1 MSIAAISRSFIAA
14 VTNTRSVES
23 RDPVRGAHRQHEPR
37 EAKGQR
43 HELIDAMNRALGVP
57 ADATKAQTQAVFRF
71 AKALMHDLREIESGD
86 DDGHHGRGKAW
97 GRREWNDLPQRLTA
111 LAAAASREPAT
122 TEPAESELP
131 EMPDAAEV
139 AEMPDAAE
147 VTEMPEP
154 ATPASIAVHMA
165 KVPSSHLLEA
175 FVAMQRALGREQ
187 AEDSD
192 RSGLAALATQ
202 LASALQPGTETE
214 LPAGSVV
221 DVTA

>member
-14 VTNTRSVES
+14 VTNSRSVEG
-23 RDPVRGAHRQHEPR
+23 RDPVRGAHRHHEPR
-37 EAKGQR
+37 EAHGRR

-111 LAAAASREPAT
+111 LAAAASREPAS
-122 TEPAESELP
+122 AESADSELP
-131 EMPDAAEV
+131 EVPDTVEL
-139 AEMPDAAE
+139 
-147 VTEMPEP
+147 TELPKP

-165 KVPSSHLLEA
+165 KVPTSHLLEA

-187 AEDSD
+187 AEESA
-192 RSGLAALATQ
+192 RSGLATLATQ
-202 LASALQPGTETE
+202 IASTLQPGTKTE